1 MTARVS
7 AAALSLFIAQAL
19 GLSPRSNAQTP
30 VLTRS
35 YDNARTAANLTETKL
50 TPKNVG
56 SNLLVKLFSLELRG
70 DDPRIEAQP
79 LYVPRLTG
87 GDGVVRD
94 IVFVCS
100 MGNNVW
106 AFDAGTGKPVWAAPT
121 SLGRPILPDPRPHPG
136 FPRAS
141 SIDMWGVNLLWGI
154 LSTPVIDLDAKA
166 LYVVNWS
173 SPDGTI
179 RNAVHRLHAVDIV
192 TGAVRRSIPITATS
206 DLATPP
212 RTAAFVTSRQKQR
225 SALLLV
231 KPTGAAKPVLFMACS
246 MTSESDPST
255 HGWLIAFD
263 LNEFRQTAAWC
274 TTPNSSEGGIWQA
287 SQGPAADESGD
298 VYVMT
303 SNVDTSRIPGPAT
316 DFPESF
322 VRLRYTPP
330 AEKGA
335 AGALK
340 PVGWFSPFKDQVR
353 APEFRDEDLGSGG
366 PVVLSGLNL
375 VLGAGKDGVLYVI
388 DKDHMPNGN
397 DFTKLKQPPRFFTY
411 EPPNALAIDASKVAN
426 LDKLYDGKTHHLHG
440 SPAFWNDPARGPM
453 LFVWGENES
462 LRAWSIDRNGKIAL
476 VAKGNEIASAG
487 VGGEGGMPGGF
498 PIISSNGPTPDTGV
512 VWTTAPL
519 NGDANRFVVEG
530 IVRAYDASKP
540 DPVKNADGSPRLKL
554 LWDSKQI
561 PGNTFDHA
569 KFTPPVVADG
579 KVFVATY
586 DGHVDVYGLASPP
599 RALNP
604 VNADRIPGR

>member
-1 MTARVS
+1 MTIRASV
-7 AAALSLFIAQAL
+7 AALVAAMTGAAGFLCPS
-19 GLSPRSNAQTP
+19 SKAQTP

-35 YDNARTAANLTETKL
+35 YDNARTASNLTESKL

-56 SNLLVKLFSLELRG
+56 SNLLIKLFSLEVTG

-79 LYVPRLTG
+79 LYVPRLLCSG
-87 GDGVVRD
+87 GVMRDVVF
-94 IVFVCS
+94 ICT

-106 AFDAGTGKPVWAAPT
+106 AFDANTGKPLWST

-136 FPRAS
+136 FPKAS

-154 LSTPVIDLDAKA
+154 LSTPVIDPDAKL

-179 RNAVHRLHAVDIV
+179 ANAVHRLNAID
-192 TGAVRRSIPITATS
+192 ITAGALRQS
-206 DLATPP
+206 LPIAAKSNVATPP
-212 RTAAFVTSRQKQR
+212 KTAEFITSRQKQR

-231 KPTGAAKPVLFMACS
+231 KPKGKGTPVLFMACS
-246 MTSESDPST
+246 MTSESDAST

-263 LNEFRQTAAWC
+263 LEEFRQTAAWC

-287 SQGPAADESGD
+287 SQGPSADESGD

-303 SNVDTSRIPGPAT
+303 SNVDTSRSPDPLT

-322 VRLRYTPP
+322 LRLRYVSP
-330 AEKGA
+330 AAKGA
-335 AGALK
+335 AGALA

-366 PVVLSGLNL
+366 PLVISGLNL
-375 VLGAGKDGVLYVI
+375 IVGAGKDGVLYVI

-397 DFTKLKQPPRFFTY
+397 DFSKLKQPPRFFTY
-411 EPPNALAIDASKVAN
+411 EPPGAATIDASKVAN

-440 SPAFWNDPARGPM
+440 SPTFWNDPERGPM
-453 LFVWGENES
+453 LFVWGENEG
-462 LRAWSIDRNGKIAL
+462 LRAWAIGGDGTIKLI
-476 VAKGNEIASAG
+476 AKGNEIASAG

-498 PIISSNGPTPDTGV
+498 PIVTSDGSTPNTGI
-512 VWTTAPL
+512 VWATAPL

-530 IVRAYDASKP
+530 ILRAYDASKL
-540 DPVKNADGSPRLKL
+540 DPVKNSDGSSRLKL
-554 LWDSKQI
+554 LWDSKQL
-561 PGNTFDHA
+561 PGNTFNHA

-586 DGHVDVYGLASPP
+586 DGRVDVYGLASPP
-599 RALNP
+599 RELNP
-604 VNADRIPGR
+604 VNADRLPGRY